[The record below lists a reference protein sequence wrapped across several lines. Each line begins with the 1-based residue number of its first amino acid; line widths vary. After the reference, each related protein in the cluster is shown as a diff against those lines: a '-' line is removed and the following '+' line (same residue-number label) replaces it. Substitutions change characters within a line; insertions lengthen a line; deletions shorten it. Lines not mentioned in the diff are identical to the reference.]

1 MHGNFKDM
9 RAVLFDVGGTL
20 VHPDYLVIHR
30 VLADFGLQEELGRIR
45 ATESAAKLAT
55 QQPNAVTPWKSFF
68 GGWFRALGVPE
79 SDLAQLIDRV
89 WQQHRSK
96 NLWSEVTGDTVPTL
110 RALQKGKFKLGVI
123 SNSDGTA
130 ESLLD
135 GLKLA
140 AYFDVI
146 VDSKIIG
153 ARKPDA
159 AIFRFALNTL
169 NIEPRHALYIGDVYD
184 ADVVGATGAGLM
196 AILFDPQM
204 QSTERDCVRIQRL
217 DEVLGLIDQF
227 KLAITKPS

>member
-1 MHGNFKDM
+1 MNGNFKDI

-20 VHPDYLVIHR
+20 VHPDYLVIQR

-45 ATESAAKLAT
+45 ATESAAKLAA

-96 NLWSEVTGDTVPTL
+96 NLWSEVTEDTVPTL

-130 ESLLD
+130 QSLLD
-135 GLKLA
+135 GLDLA

-146 VDSKIIG
+146 VDSEVVG

-159 AIFRFALNTL
+159 AIFEFALNTL
-169 NIEPRHALYIGDVYD
+169 DVEPRHALYIGDVYD
-184 ADVVGATGAGLM
+184 ADVLGARGAGLM
-196 AILFDPQM
+196 AVLFDPHM
-204 QSTERDCVRIQRL
+204 QATETGCVRIRRL
-217 DEVLGLIDQF
+217 DEVLDLVNY
-227 KLAITKPS
+227 SE